1 MSAVYHGGMRNVIVA
16 VDMGLFIRAGLSD
29 SGDAVSLHAD
39 DTPMLI
45 DSALPND
52 YDDARIVLGFDE
64 PPFPGIP
71 FNPEM
76 SRHGLLPA
84 YDHLGYNPCNPDI
97 RIPVQEW
104 KQNASRLGYVLS
116 YPGAEAR
123 DMISAFIDCMTPLR
137 GDDYDTIIVSDD
149 PALLQ
154 TIADGKRVKA
164 FMVPASGKESAGC
177 LLNERGVASMFGA
190 GPSNMR
196 MMLSLCGNPVDGYQ
210 GVETCEQAEAEIR
223 ESIRSIPA
231 KHKSDGDILER
242 NWRLAGI
249 GGDYLD
255 HHAMMRARS
264 VMAWAVGPEF

>member
-1 MSAVYHGGMRNVIVA
+1 MSAVYHETMRSVIVA
-16 VDMGLFIRAGLSD
+16 VDMGLFIRAGFSD

-39 DTPMLI
+39 DVPTLI

-71 FNPEM
+71 FEPET

-84 YDHLGYNPCNPDI
+84 YNHLGYDPCNPAI

-104 KQNASRLGYVLS
+104 KQNASRFGYVLS

-137 GDDYDTIIVSDD
+137 GDDYDAIIISDD

-154 TIADGKRVKA
+154 TVADEDRVMA
-164 FMVPASGKESAGC
+164 FMVPASGGESAGC
-177 LLNERGVASMFGA
+177 LLDEHGVASMFGA
-190 GPSNMR
+190 DPKNMR

-231 KHKSDGDILER
+231 RHKGEKDILER

-255 HHAMMRARS
+255 HHAMMRARL